1 VTGGAGFIGSHLCER
16 LLERGDEMNLG
27 NPAELTI
34 RELAETIL
42 SLTGSASKLVPRP
55 LPADDPH
62 QRQPDIVKAQEL
74 LAWSPKVPLRAGLMK
89 TIECFEILLT
99 SQGE

>member
-1 VTGGAGFIGSHLCER
+1 MPIKVAR
-16 LLERGDEMNLG
+16 
-27 NPAELTI
+27 
-34 RELAETIL
+34 
-42 SLTGSASKLVPRP
+42 ASKLVPRS

-74 LAWSPKVPLRAGLMK
+74 LGWSPKVPPHAGLMK
-89 TIECFEILLT
+89 TIEYFESLLT